1 VDHSQEIRDLVETLD
16 RHRGFLLQTADGLGT
31 EQARTRSTVS
41 ALTIASIL
49 KHVADTEEQWM
60 QFAVHGTEAFG
71 QGYDEVDQDP
81 QDPQDPQVWAGLDD
95 PRFVLSE
102 AETLQVLR
110 ERVLA
115 VGAATTRILGTTDLD
130 VAHPLPRAPWV
141 RARGRVVGA
150 PGRPAHDRR
159 DRPAR
164 GARRHHPGEHRRPP
178 HHGLSVTG
186 PQKREELPA
195 PLKPPPLY
203 PDVEPPEEADR
214 DCSTSLFPV
223 VNPERNAAVPN
234 QTQAGSAVAMIVGS
248 LTRRPRRVAMAFSIV
263 SRSSWSSPNSRAT
276 APASWSR
283 RPVSPSRVLRS

>member
-130 VAHPLPRAPWV
+130 VAHPLPRAPWFEP
-141 RARGRVVGA
+141 GA
-150 PGRPAHDRR
+150 VW
-159 DRPAR
+159 
-164 GARRHHPGEHRRPP
+164 
-178 HHGLSVTG
+178 SV
-186 PQKREELPA
+186 
-195 PLKPPPLY
+195 
-203 PDVEPPEEADR
+203 
-214 DCSTSLFPV
+214 
-223 VNPERNAAVPN
+223 
-234 QTQAGSAVAMIVGS
+234 
-248 LTRRPRRVAMAFSIV
+248 RRVALHTIAEIAQHAGHADIIRESIDG
-263 SRSSWSSPNSRAT
+263 
-276 APASWSR
+276 R
-283 RPVSPSRVLRS
+283 RTMG